1 MRTALVLAFAFASA
15 LTLTAEEEVQRAAI
29 DAPRATPAVPSPEE
43 VLRLVRL
50 SYTLQDHKLT
60 GKLEDDKTGK
70 KEPFALT
77 MSQQVIRFRFDNPP
91 QIVNLDLTTLP
102 ATLTTTQ
109 AGGKVEVPLGQYG
122 AKVRDF
128 DLNYEDL
135 SLRFLY
141 WTKAKMLGEDSISGQ
156 KMWKVRVTTP
166 DAEGPYGTVDVWV
179 HQGSGGMAKMEGWDR
194 QGNLIKRFEITSF
207 QKANENWLP
216 KKMKIQTIDP
226 KSSYSSPKPTGLTY
240 MLFDKPEKN

>member
-1 MRTALVLAFAFASA
+1 VKKAT
-15 LTLTAEEEVQRAAI
+15 I
-29 DAPRATPAVPSPEE
+29 DAPRAESDTPTAEE

-60 GKLEDDKTGK
+60 GQLQDYKSGK

-77 MSQQVIRFRFDNPP
+77 MSQQVIRFRFENPA

-102 ATLTTTQ
+102 ATLTSTQ
-109 AGGKVEVPLGQYG
+109 PGGKNEVPLAQYG
-122 AKVRDF
+122 EKVRGF

-141 WTKAKMLGEDSISGQ
+141 WTKAKMIGEDRVSGQ
-156 KMWKVRVTTP
+156 KTWKVRVTTP
-166 DAEGPYGTVDVWV
+166 DGQGPYGTVDVWV
-179 HQGSGGMAKMEGWDR
+179 HQGSGGMAKMEGWDK
-194 QGNLIKRFEITSF
+194 QGNLVKRFEITDV
-207 QKANENWLP
+207 QKAGESWVP

-226 KSSYSSPKPTGLTY
+226 TSNYNAPKATGTTY
-240 MLFDKPEKN
+240 MIFDKPLKN